1 MTPLQAGVLRFL
13 HRYAS
18 ATLTDAATTLGVMA
32 PTLSQVVTDLVGK
45 RWVTKRRSVMD
56 SRAVCLSLSR
66 RGEALAQ
73 RIEEQVQRVSAQIK
87 YSIVAKQKESVR
99 TRCLILLVLLVTLS
113 GCVVTY
119 GNFPAAS
126 LESLPK
132 DHEPKA
138 LSYYVNSIPYALFN
152 ASSGGPTDQAASS
165 VVVVLVPNWYP
176 LAMKDFR
183 EAGVREVSRTLEAS
197 GMFSELIPGEAS
209 PSGEGTY
216 VNIEFHNHDP
226 SPGAVSTALHQLN
239 GCGAILLCLLGVWGA
254 IPHYSDEGGLT
265 VDYHLHQNGTPQ
277 HTYQY
282 RIYKKGAGGLLLLPF
297 AWLNFFTDDLK
308 DALRATTLQ
317 FLIDAQREGN
327 L

>member
-1 MTPLQAGVLRFL
+1 M
-13 HRYAS
+13 
-18 ATLTDAATTLGVMA
+18 
-32 PTLSQVVTDLVGK
+32 
-45 RWVTKRRSVMD
+45 
-56 SRAVCLSLSR
+56 
-66 RGEALAQ
+66 
-73 RIEEQVQRVSAQIK
+73 
-87 YSIVAKQKESVR
+87 R
-99 TRCLILLVLLVTLS
+99 TRSFLLLILLVTCT

-119 GNFPAAS
+119 GNFPDAS
-126 LESLPK
+126 FASLPK

-138 LSYYVNSIPYALFN
+138 LSYHVTPIPYALFD
-152 ASSGGPTDQAASS
+152 ASDWGLTDLVDSS
-165 VVVVLVPNWYP
+165 ILVMMIPNWYP

-183 EAGVREVSRTLEAS
+183 EAGGREVSRTLEAS
-197 GMFSELIPGEAS
+197 GMFSELVRGGAN

-216 VNIEFHNHDP
+216 VKVAFHNHAP
-226 SPGAVSTALHQLN
+226 SPGAVSTALHQTS

-265 VDYHLHQNGTPQ
+265 VDYHLYKNRTLR

-308 DALRATTLQ
+308 DALRGTTLQ
-317 FLIDAQREGN
+317 FLIDAQRDGN